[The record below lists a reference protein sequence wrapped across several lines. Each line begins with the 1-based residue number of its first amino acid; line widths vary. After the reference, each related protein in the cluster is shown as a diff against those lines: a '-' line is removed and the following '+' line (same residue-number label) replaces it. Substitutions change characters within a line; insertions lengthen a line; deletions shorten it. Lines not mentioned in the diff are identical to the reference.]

1 MAVLLRALKALIP
14 VLRLKSWVLSGLIVL
29 GVLAALSE
37 GVSISLFIPLV
48 QNQIGTQTA
57 GITGRFATLFQ
68 GIPSEHR
75 LLWIGFS
82 IFLCIVL
89 KNVLSFS
96 YSLLFQS
103 VNVSIGHRLRCGILH
118 QLLSVGQSYLDTHDS
133 GKLLYTLATETWR
146 VSAAC
151 TVLASVI
158 INVCIALIFSI
169 LLLLISWKLTL
180 ITGCLVLLNSQI
192 IQRVTSHGKR
202 FSAQATAV
210 NASLT
215 QRMIETLGGM
225 QLIRAFGRESHEQR
239 RFDVASSEVSKAFF
253 MLDRISALV
262 HPLSELLIVSLLL
275 GILLYA
281 RS

>member
-14 VLRLKSWVLSGLIVL
+14 VLRLKSWVLSGLIIL

-103 VNVSIGHRLRCGILH
+103 VNASIGHRLRCGILH

-151 TVLASVI
+151 TVLASLI
-158 INVCIALIFSI
+158 IN
-169 LLLLISWKLTL
+169 
-180 ITGCLVLLNSQI
+180 
-192 IQRVTSHGKR
+192 
-202 FSAQATAV
+202 
-210 NASLT
+210 
-215 QRMIETLGGM
+215 
-225 QLIRAFGRESHEQR
+225 
-239 RFDVASSEVSKAFF
+239 
-253 MLDRISALV
+253 
-262 HPLSELLIVSLLL
+262 
-275 GILLYA
+275 
-281 RS
+281 